1 MCMMVVRFEMRISL
15 LSATL
20 LALTPSLLPAD
31 TLVLRNGRR
40 IEGQLVRVRDD
51 RVEFEDRNGR
61 RSEYDRDQLDR
72 IEFGRGAGDDRPG
85 YDRPGYQGPGDQR
98 PGETI
103 YERPER
109 QRQRRLDVSANQ
121 PWTDTGIRVREG
133 DRIWI
138 EARGRVHWGG
148 DRNDGPEGERGSPYN
163 STRPIPDRPG
173 AALIG
178 RVDRDVFFI
187 GGDRRPLIMPRSGRL
202 QLGINDDVLRDNSG
216 AFQVTIYY

>member
-1 MCMMVVRFEMRISL
+1 MRKHL
-15 LSATL
+15 LPATL
-20 LALTPSLLPAD
+20 LLLTASLLTAD

-51 RVEFEDRNGR
+51 RIEFEDRNGR
-61 RSEYDRDQLDR
+61 RSEYDRDQLER
-72 IEFGRGAGDDRPG
+72 IEFGWSDDRSR
-85 YDRPGYQGPGDQR
+85 DDRSRDERPGDERPGD
-98 PGETI
+98 TV
-103 YERPER
+103 YERPE
-109 QRQRRLDVSANQ
+109 RQRRLDVSAAQ

-138 EARGRVHWGG
+138 EARGRVRWGG
-148 DRNDGPEGERGSPYN
+148 DRSDGPEGEHGSPYN
-163 STRPIPDRPG
+163 PTRPIPDRPG

-178 RVDRDVFFI
+178 RVDREVFFI

-216 AFQVTIYY
+216 AFQVTVYY

>member
-1 MCMMVVRFEMRISL
+1 MRTPLLPATFVLLTASL
-15 LSATL
+15 LA
-20 LALTPSLLPAD
+20 AD

-51 RVEFEDRNGR
+51 RIEFEDRNGR
-61 RSEYDRDQLDR
+61 RSEYDRDQLER
-72 IEFGRGAGDDRPG
+72 IEFGWRGDDERPG
-85 YDRPGYQGPGDQR
+85 DEGPADQGR
-98 PGETI
+98 GETV
-103 YERPER
+103 YERPE
-109 QRQRRLDVSANQ
+109 RQRRLDVSASQ

-138 EARGRVHWGG
+138 EAKGRVRWGG
-148 DRNDGPEGERGSPYN
+148 DRNDGPEGERGSPFN

-178 RVDRDVFFI
+178 RVDREVFFI
-187 GGDRRPLIMPRSGRL
+187 GGDRRPLVMPRSGRL

>member
-1 MCMMVVRFEMRISL
+1 MRTPI

-20 LALTPSLLPAD
+20 LLVTASLLTAD

-51 RVEFEDRNGR
+51 RIEFEDRSGR
-61 RSEYDRDQLDR
+61 RSEYDREQLDR
-72 IEFGRGAGDDRPG
+72 IEFGWRAGDERPG
-85 YDRPGYQGPGDQR
+85 D
-98 PGETI
+98 TI
-103 YERPER
+103 RERPER
-109 QRQRRLDVSANQ
+109 QRRLEVSATQ

-148 DRNDGPEGERGSPYN
+148 DRNDGPEGERGSPFN
-163 STRPIPDRPG
+163 ATRPIPDRPG

-178 RVDRDVFFI
+178 RVDREVFFI

-202 QLGINDDVLRDNSG
+202 QLGINDDVPRDNSG
-216 AFQVTIYY
+216 AFQVTVYY

>member
-1 MCMMVVRFEMRISL
+1 VRTPI

-20 LALTPSLLPAD
+20 LLVTASLLTAD

-51 RVEFEDRNGR
+51 RIEFEDRSGR
-61 RSEYDRDQLDR
+61 RSEYDREQLDR
-72 IEFGRGAGDDRPG
+72 IEFGWRAGDERPG
-85 YDRPGYQGPGDQR
+85 YDRPANQGSGDQR
-98 PGETI
+98 PGDERPGDTI
-103 YERPER
+103 RERPE
-109 QRQRRLDVSANQ
+109 RQRRLDVSATQ

-148 DRNDGPEGERGSPYN
+148 DRNDGPEGERGSPFN
-163 STRPIPDRPG
+163 ATRPIPDRPG

-178 RVDRDVFFI
+178 RVDREVFFI

-216 AFQVTIYY
+216 AFQVTVYY

>member
-1 MCMMVVRFEMRISL
+1 VRTPI

-20 LALTPSLLPAD
+20 LLVTASLLTAD

-51 RVEFEDRNGR
+51 RIEFEDRNGR
-61 RSEYDRDQLDR
+61 RS
-72 IEFGRGAGDDRPG
+72 AGDERPG
-85 YDRPGYQGPGDQR
+85 YDRPANQGSGDQR
-98 PGETI
+98 PGDERPGDTI
-103 YERPER
+103 RERPE
-109 QRQRRLDVSANQ
+109 RQRRLDVSATQ

-148 DRNDGPEGERGSPYN
+148 DRNDGPEGERGSPFN
-163 STRPIPDRPG
+163 ATRPIPDRPG

-178 RVDRDVFFI
+178 RVDREVFFI

-216 AFQVTIYY
+216 AFQVTVYY